1 VDGRC
6 HKKVI
11 IRILLITDDV
21 PYPPLNGGKV
31 DRWNRIVALSR
42 QGASVHLTAW
52 EELDDSYEPD
62 TLYACCESLTVHR
75 RNRAPF
81 LALHPK
87 YPTGTASRIL
97 SSAEYE
103 AELHRAER
111 ISPDVVFLD
120 ALKGGVLA
128 MSLAQRLDIP
138 LVYRA
143 HNVEHW
149 YLMQMSR
156 VEKNLIRKALLAANA
171 LRTRRLEQHVRE
183 HSSLIYH
190 ISSQDYSAWANHP
203 SASKA
208 KVLNFYLHPDE
219 KYTAIAGG
227 DGNSDI
233 DVLYVGNLHTPNNL
247 FGLRWFVQEIVP
259 LLKGLRIVVAGSRP
273 TPEIKVALS
282 RVKVQLIAN
291 PKEVLP
297 LYRGARVLV
306 NPIWHGS
313 GLNIKMVEALAT
325 GKPVV
330 STSRGTRGL
339 VKRLRA
345 HVHVADSPQSFA
357 SAILRLRDGN
367 VSASQQND
375 VAKEHSWTKVADLI
389 NELNELIGER

>member
-1 VDGRC
+1 MAVQT
-6 HKKVI
+6 
-11 IRILLITDDV
+11 LLITYVV
-21 PYPPLNGGKV
+21 PYPPTDGGRV

-42 QGASVHLTAW
+42 QGVSVHLTTWSDENVTDHQLEA
-52 EELDDSYEPD
+52 LH
-62 TLYACCESLTVHR
+62 ACCDSVTIHPKN
-75 RNRAPF
+75 RNLLRV
-81 LALHPK
+81 ALHSK
-87 YPTGTASRIL
+87 YPTTAAPSIL
-97 SSAEYE
+97 SPADYK
-103 AELHRAER
+103 AELRR
-111 ISPDVVFLD
+111 TKSISPDIVFSDGLIGTI
-120 ALKGGVLA
+120 LGIP
-128 MSLAQRLDIP
+128 LAQKLDVP

-190 ISSQDYSAWANHP
+190 ISWQDYSAWANHP

-227 DGNSDI
+227 DSNSDI

-247 FGLRWFVQEIVP
+247 FGLRWFVQEVVP

-282 RVKVQLIAN
+282 RVNVQLIAN

-297 LYRGARVLV
+297 LYRGARVLI

-313 GLNIKMVEALAT
+313 GLNIKMVESLAT

-357 SAILRLRDGN
+357 GAVLNPAHDFSAK
-367 VSASQQND
+367 QQTD
-375 VAKEHSWTKVADLI
+375 VLKEHGWAENVAALMQD
-389 NELNELIGER
+389 LNELVSRR